1 MKALLID
8 HHNTLYA
15 IRFTFRILVKQQSVT
30 DIPSH
35 NHVAFH
41 DNEKKQN
48 RVSVSF
54 KRTAGYNTQKP
65 VGNDFVLTEIKTI
78 AVKRP
83 FVNMKIADEC
93 RLNVMIVEFVIIMV
107 LVNIKMD

>member
-1 MKALLID
+1 ML
-8 HHNTLYA
+8 HSMT
-15 IRFTFRILVKQQSVT
+15 TKQ
-30 DIPSH
+30 
-35 NHVAFH
+35 
-41 DNEKKQN
+41 QN
-48 RVSVSF
+48 RVSISF